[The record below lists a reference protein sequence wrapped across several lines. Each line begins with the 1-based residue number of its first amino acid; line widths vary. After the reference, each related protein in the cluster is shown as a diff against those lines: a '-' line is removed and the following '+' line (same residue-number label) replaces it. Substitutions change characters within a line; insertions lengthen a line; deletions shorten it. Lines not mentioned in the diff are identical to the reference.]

1 MLNTYSSIIWFVK
14 ITLFCTHPCILYFY
28 LYIFQME
35 NFELT
40 VRKFCRILEVNVN
53 SYHSNYESLETCF
66 ANVQSYL
73 IYIVEFIITFFF
85 FRLVMQSSV
94 CFQMKF
100 WKLQAH
106 LLKQVLKKKSS
117 RYSFLLCY
125 LSYVVLSFQEILL
138 ASHIT
143 VFKPDTT
150 NEKLL
155 HVYQDLVDLFCHIQV
170 ICICIF
176 DFATIKL

>member
-1 MLNTYSSIIWFVK
+1 MINTYSSIIWFVK

-40 VRKFCRILEVNVN
+40 VRKFCRTLEVNVN

-106 LLKQVLKKKSS
+106 LLKQVFKKK
-117 RYSFLLCY
+117 
-125 LSYVVLSFQEILL
+125 V
-138 ASHIT
+138 IT
-143 VFKPDTT
+143 VFIFA
-150 NEKLL
+150 LL
-155 HVYQDLVDLFCHIQV
+155 SF
-170 ICICIF
+170 ICCF
-176 DFATIKL
+176 VFSGNTFGFPYNSF